1 LKRNDNNFK
10 VITERKFYKVHFSKE
25 TMDNSY
31 IRLVPREVRE
41 ADWPEARFL
50 SEENQAKYE
59 EAIKQFE
66 GNAYNSLNVP
76 INGSNLWKVLF
87 LNQIGIRTATIPE
100 LEDALDNGMNLRR
113 YYEDGREVILRSRND
128 SCKNNNYLSEKLAK
142 DLKLKSF
149 KHPYIIKGLTI
160 KQSEVSENENP
171 YGLEF
176 VVDDAEVIEAPDF
189 SRDGNFKRVNP
200 DYTIEFDN
208 CAVRKH
214 YLRKDGLSRLLYLD
228 DALDLNSYGDHLANL
243 NSHGRVVEISAEG
256 TRKNFLN
263 DMESYK
269 SKFEAE
275 RQEYHANLKAL
286 RDKIDLE
293 LNK

>member
-1 LKRNDNNFK
+1 MIINTK
-10 VITERKFYKVHFSKE
+10 VYKTQFSKE

-41 ADWPEARFL
+41 ADWPVARFL
-50 SEENQAKYE
+50 SEENQTKYE
-59 EAIKQFE
+59 EAIRQFE

-160 KQSEVSENENP
+160 KQSEVSKDKNP

-189 SRDGNFKRVNP
+189 SRDGNFKFFARNP
-200 DYTIEFDN
+200 IL
-208 CAVRKH
+208 
-214 YLRKDGLSRLLYLD
+214 LRIG
-228 DALDLNSYGDHLANL
+228 
-243 NSHGRVVEISAEG
+243 
-256 TRKNFLN
+256 
-263 DMESYK
+263 
-269 SKFEAE
+269 
-275 RQEYHANLKAL
+275 
-286 RDKIDLE
+286 
-293 LNK
+293 